1 MAPTNSSADKKAKKK
16 IHRAQQMEITEH
28 FLYGKLARSTNEPK
42 TRDALSQIARQ
53 ELSHYEQWKDV
64 TGVDVDPSMNELR
77 VYYWIA
83 KLFGIIFMIKLR
95 DFFIWRTYLSLQD
108 VVPEATSSMEHE
120 MVHVKTLRSA
130 IDDERLRYMGAIV
143 MGLNDAIVEITG
155 AICGFTL
162 ALQNT
167 QLIALAGLI
176 TGTAGALS
184 MASSEYLEKQS
195 ESDARSPVKAAGY
208 TGGAYLLTALIL
220 VLPYLLLHN
229 YLIALLVM
237 LALAFVIIFLF
248 SFYSTFLFDQK
259 FRRRFPQML
268 AMSFGVALVSFLIGS
283 LLRVALGVS
292 A

>member
-1 MAPTNSSADKKAKKK
+1 MVTNQPPNKKATKR

-28 FLYGKLARSTNEPK
+28 LLYGRLAQSAKEPN
-42 TRDALSQIARQ
+42 TRNALLEIAQQ
-53 ELSHYEQWKDV
+53 ELSHYEQWKDA
-64 TGVDVDPSMNELR
+64 TGVDVDPSGNELR

-95 DFFIWRTYLSLQD
+95 DFFIWRTYTSLQD
-108 VVPEATSSMEHE
+108 VVPEASRAMEHG
-120 MVHVKTLRSA
+120 MVLAKTLRSA

-155 AICGFTL
+155 AISGFTL
-162 ALQNT
+162 ALRNT

-176 TGTAGALS
+176 TGIAGALS

-195 ESDARSPVKAAGY
+195 ESDARNPVKAAGY
-208 TGGAYLLTALIL
+208 TGGAYLLTAIIL
-220 VLPYLLLHN
+220 VMPYLLLHN
-229 YLIALLVM
+229 YLIALVLM
-237 LALAFVIIFLF
+237 LGLASIIILLF

-259 FRRRFPQML
+259 FRHRFPQML
-268 AMSFGVALVSFLIGS
+268 AMSFGVALVAFLIGS
-283 LLRVALGVS
+283 VLRVALGVN